1 LHGLHIKNRYQ
12 TPYLKAPEICVEIV
26 IPSNTD
32 KEMQDK
38 IQLYLAKGVQEVWLK
53 NIRTPKNLNLKFLCY
68 I

>member
-1 LHGLHIKNRYQ
+1 MAFISENRYQ

-26 IPSNTD
+26 SPSNTD

-53 NIRTPKNLNLKFLCY
+53 NIRTPKNSKFKFSYY